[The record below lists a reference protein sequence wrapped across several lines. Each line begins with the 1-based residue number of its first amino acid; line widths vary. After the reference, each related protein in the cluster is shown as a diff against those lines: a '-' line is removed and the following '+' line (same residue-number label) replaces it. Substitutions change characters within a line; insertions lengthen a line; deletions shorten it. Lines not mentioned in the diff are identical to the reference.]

1 MMTETAVTV
10 TTSHPQHAQ
19 QHPTVKTDPGQ
30 SPGNLS
36 WMRININYFKTV
48 PGILKLVQA
57 VLGILCM
64 ALASPAY
71 LSGTHWF
78 LFVVVSA
85 FIATLI
91 WIFVYLLGIR
101 EALRLPIN
109 WILTELINTGI
120 MTILYFI
127 AFIVQLAAWSPWY
140 GYARGSNI
148 AAGVFGIFN
157 FIAYAAG
164 AYSLY
169 LEWKGSPVTV
179 NQ

>member
-1 MMTETAVTV
+1 MFF
-10 TTSHPQHAQ
+10 Q
-19 QHPTVKTDPGQ
+19 
-30 SPGNLS
+30 
-36 WMRININYFKTV
+36 
-48 PGILKLVQA
+48 

-71 LSGTHWF
+71 LGATHWF

-120 MTILYFI
+120 MTLLYFI
-127 AFIVQLAAWSPWY
+127 AFIVQLAAWSPL
-140 GYARGSNI
+140 YAYYRGSNI
-148 AAGVFGIFN
+148 AAGVFGLFN

-164 AYSLY
+164 TYSLY
-169 LEWKGSPVTV
+169 LEWKGAPVTV